1 MKPTQISALETAAD
15 SRLCPQVIVTE
26 AIRLLNDE
34 GIEGV
39 SLRRLAARLGIKAPS
54 LYWHFADKSALLAA
68 VIERL
73 FDLGLDSVPPHRHWQ
88 DWMRAFGAAM
98 WRSQAATRD
107 FTRLVT
113 TTNLSDEQLDR
124 TMGKLRVVVSQLD
137 LEVEEAMRIQAS
149 VQALV
154 LGWSAF
160 ANAPYS
166 SKLGQTLDF
175 GRLAMENLDL
185 LIAGETLKLQMPVGA
200 SNVTSR
206 T

>member
-1 MKPTQISALETAAD
+1 MNPVQIDTRAPAEG
-15 SRLCPQVIVTE
+15 RLGPEVIVSE
-26 AIRLLNDE
+26 AILLLNEE

-73 FDLGLDSVPPHRHWQ
+73 FIIGLESVPPHRRWQ

-98 WRSQAATRD
+98 WRQQAATRD
-107 FTRLVT
+107 FSRVVT
-113 TTNLSDEQLDR
+113 TTHISDAQLER
-124 TMGKLRVVVSQLD
+124 TMGQLRTVVSRLD

-154 LGWSAF
+154 LGWAAF
-160 ANAPYS
+160 AHAPYAG
-166 SKLGQTLDF
+166 KLGEVLAF
-175 GRLAMENLDL
+175 ESMAMENLEL
-185 LIAGETLKLQMPVGA
+185 LIAGETLKLAGA
-200 SNVTSR
+200 ITPGR
-206 T
+206 